1 MRPDPYK
8 LLHVPYEVLTRYG
21 VFLEKRGITGHKQS
35 EYNKWLR
42 YFLDFRAKYP
52 VSDSIPEG
60 LRLFCAKLREKKQNE
75 YRQEQAARAV
85 TIYFEM
91 LKEANQVA

>member
-1 MRPDPYK
+1 
-8 LLHVPYEVLTRYG
+8 
-21 VFLEKRGITGHKQS
+21 
-35 EYNKWLR
+35 
-42 YFLDFRAKYP
+42 
-52 VSDSIPEG
+52 
-60 LRLFCAKLREKKQNE
+60 LREKKQNE